1 MYHKLMLED
10 KVRVPPQRLG
20 EKLEKVI
27 LDVLQEQLEGS
38 IDKEIGIFICVTKVQ
53 DVGEGELVPGD
64 GGVYYD
70 VKFEALVLRLALQE
84 VIEGVVVETTSFG
97 AFVSLGPIDAMLH
110 VSQISDEYINYDEK
124 NARLI
129 CQESKRFIGVGDVV
143 RVRVVTLSLNER
155 EPRDSK
161 IGLTMRQAGLGTALW
176 LEEEM
181 NKEKEKAG
189 QPDRCR
195 KGAGT
200 REGKGQEEGACL
212 RRIRRNRARSAATAT
227 GLSTARA
234 A

>member
-10 KVRVPPQRLG
+10 MVRVPPQRLG

-38 IDKEIGIFICVTKVQ
+38 IDKEIGIFICVTRVGE
-53 DVGEGELVPGD
+53 VGEGEIVPGD
-64 GGVYYD
+64 GGVYYN
-70 VKFEALVLRLALQE
+70 VRFEAVVLRLALQE
-84 VIEGVVVETTSFG
+84 VIEGIVVETTSFG

-181 NKEKEKAG
+181 NNEKEKAA
-189 QPDRCR
+189 QPAGSVKERVPEKAKAKR
-195 KGAGT
+195 KDHASG
-200 REGKGQEEGACL
+200 E
-212 RRIRRNRARSAATAT
+212 
-227 GLSTARA
+227 
-234 A
+234 

>member
-20 EKLEKVI
+20 ENLEKVI

-38 IDKEIGIFICVTKVQ
+38 IDKEIGIFICVTKVD

-70 VKFEALVLRLALQE
+70 VKFEAMVLRLALQE

-97 AFVSLGPIDAMLH
+97 AFISLGPIDAMLH

-181 NKEKEKAG
+181 NKEKEKGGESAG
-189 QPDRCR
+189 SGKERAPEKAKGKR
-195 KGAGT
+195 KDHASS
-200 REGKGQEEGACL
+200 E
-212 RRIRRNRARSAATAT
+212 
-227 GLSTARA
+227 
-234 A
+234 

>member
-20 EKLEKVI
+20 EKLERVI

-38 IDKEIGIFICVTKVQ
+38 IDKEIGIFICVTKVN

-70 VKFEALVLRLALQE
+70 VKFEAMVLRLALQE
-84 VIEGVVVETTSFG
+84 VIEGLVVETTSFG

-129 CQESKRFIGVGDVV
+129 CQESKRYIGVGDVV

-161 IGLTMRQAGLGTALW
+161 IGLTMRQAGLGTSLW
-176 LEEEM
+176 LEEDIQR
-181 NKEKEKAG
+181 EKEKAG
-189 QPDRCR
+189 QPSGAARERAPEKGKSRR
-195 KGAGT
+195 KEHASG
-200 REGKGQEEGACL
+200 E
-212 RRIRRNRARSAATAT
+212 
-227 GLSTARA
+227 
-234 A
+234 

>member
-38 IDKEIGIFICVTKVQ
+38 IDKEIGIFICVTQVH
-53 DVGEGELVPGD
+53 DVGDGELVPGD

-84 VIEGVVVETTSFG
+84 VIEGIVVETTSFG

-181 NKEKEKAG
+181 TKEKEKADPVAG
-189 QPDRCR
+189 SGKERGPEKTKIKR
-195 KGAGT
+195 KEHAAG
-200 REGKGQEEGACL
+200 E
-212 RRIRRNRARSAATAT
+212 
-227 GLSTARA
+227 
-234 A
+234 

>member
-20 EKLEKVI
+20 ENLEKVI

-38 IDKEIGIFICVTKVQ
+38 IDKEIGIFICVTKVT

-176 LEEEM
+176 LEEEIE
-181 NKEKEKAG
+181 KEKEKSG
-189 QPDRCR
+189 QSS
-195 KGAGT
+195 GS
-200 REGKGQEEGACL
+200 GKE
-212 RRIRRNRARSAATAT
+212 
-227 GLSTARA
+227 RA
-234 A
+234 AEKPKGKRKEHAAGE

>member
-38 IDKEIGIFICVTKVQ
+38 IDKEIGIFICVTRVLE
-53 DVGEGELVPGD
+53 VGEGELVPGD

-70 VKFEALVLRLALQE
+70 VKFEAMVLRLALQE
-84 VIEGVVVETTSFG
+84 VIEGIVVETTSFG

-129 CQESKRFIGVGDVV
+129 CQESKRYIGVGDLV

-176 LEEEM
+176 LEEDM

-189 QPDRCR
+189 GPGAVTEQAPEKTRGRR
-195 KGAGT
+195 K
-200 REGKGQEEGACL
+200 E
-212 RRIRRNRARSAATAT
+212 RAS
-227 GLSTARA
+227 GE
-234 A
+234 

>member
-1 MYHKLMLED
+1 MLED

-20 EKLEKVI
+20 EKLEKVV
-27 LDVLQEQLEGS
+27 LEVLQEQLEGS
-38 IDKEIGIFICVTKVQ
+38 IDKEIGIFICVTKVH
-53 DVGEGELVPGD
+53 DVGEGELVAGD

-70 VKFEALVLRLALQE
+70 VKFEAMVLRLGLQE
-84 VIEGVVVETTSFG
+84 VIEGLVVETTSFG

-181 NKEKEKAG
+181 NKEKEKANNPEG
-189 QPDRCR
+189 AVKEHAPERSKGKR
-195 KGAGT
+195 KGHASG
-200 REGKGQEEGACL
+200 E
-212 RRIRRNRARSAATAT
+212 
-227 GLSTARA
+227 
-234 A
+234 